1 MPEAEAGPTFIT
13 AYGEGGFRIVGER
26 HEGAVLIVGNAVHA
40 WDVSSSGEITAE
52 SLKSIGQAAEPPDVL
67 ILGCGAE
74 TSDFPD
80 ALRHRLKGL
89 GLGLVVEIMGTGA
102 ACRTF
107 NLLRAEGRA
116 VAAALI
122 AVA

>member
-1 MPEAEAGPTFIT
+1 MIEAESGPTFIT
-13 AYGEGGFRIVGER
+13 AYGEGGFRVVGER
-26 HEGAVLIVGNAVHA
+26 HEGAVLIVGNLVHA
-40 WDVSSSGEITAE
+40 WDVASIGDITAQ
-52 SLKSIGQAAEPPDVL
+52 SLEPIGQAEESPDVL
-67 ILGCGAE
+67 ILGCGEEA
-74 TSDFPD
+74 SDSPE
-80 ALRHRLKGL
+80 ALRQRLKD
-89 GLGLVVEIMGTGA
+89 LGLVVEIMGTGA

>member
-1 MPEAEAGPTFIT
+1 MVEAESGPTFIT

-26 HEGAVLIVGNAVHA
+26 HEGAVLIVGNSVHA
-40 WDVSSSGEITAE
+40 WEVASTGEITAE
-52 SLKSIGQAAEPPDVL
+52 SLKSIGQAAERPDVL

-74 TSDFPD
+74 ASDSPE
-80 ALRHRLKGL
+80 ALRQRLKNL
-89 GLGLVVEIMGTGA
+89 GLIVEIMGTGA